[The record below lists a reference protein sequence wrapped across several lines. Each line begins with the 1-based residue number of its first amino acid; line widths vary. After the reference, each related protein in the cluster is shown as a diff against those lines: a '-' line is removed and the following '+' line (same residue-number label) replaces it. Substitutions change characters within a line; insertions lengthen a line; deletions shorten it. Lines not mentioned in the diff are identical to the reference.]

1 MVQNEPVNEV
11 VKPSTRQIDSLL
23 TTTIHEHRPEGYQ
36 TNLEASNAFQRA
48 ALSHIAPVMEK
59 ARRGELEMD
68 DVDPVPSDVA
78 AGAQTDEFYSMW
90 REEEKRINQQ
100 TFEHTLQ
107 RVISLDKKRLLF
119 ADEGPW
125 EEIKALTAE
134 GNFTNHTHLQ
144 LFQEMV
150 LARVNARYK
159 EIAPACPRCAIHLCP
174 LPDGMPETKGIPAA
188 APEHARIFD
197 MIKEYKLILQSAQ
210 PSLGTI
216 LFKIFRFDI
225 LRGATWGLAQS
236 LPPFLPIV
244 LFPLLVDSLVL
255 ETDPLWY
262 VYIYAPIVVV
272 TIAFMAF
279 CTAKTSIDV
288 SFIGVRVRGL
298 LAAVITEKTLVLS
311 QTGWTSAGGHPKIF
325 SLLHADL
332 ERLLQQSETL
342 VSVLYLP
349 TQALLALGYMGYV
362 MSWTVVAGIVVL
374 CVTLPLMYRI
384 MNELVAVFIQRMMKA
399 DGRTKGMHELIENI
413 RGVKFYGWEKAYVA
427 EIMSFRTPECTIIES
442 MMVVV
447 AQLTAVAMTS
457 PMLFHTAVL
466 VVYALWDEESLTT
479 ERVFLSLAITQVV
492 KVSTGQLPHLY
503 TSMLYSQ
510 VALHRVQDF
519 LCKEEAPPPAQSA
532 KDARVVVTDAAFS
545 WSRPKLQSKQNK
557 EEATPEGATVSLTNL
572 NVTAEKGELVLIL
585 GKVGT
590 GKSTF
595 LQGLLREV
603 VESKGDVHIGGSM
616 AYCPQTAWI
625 LSGTIRDNIEW
636 GRRGTGRECSDEDY
650 EASVECVALLQDLST
665 QFQDGDATVIGEK
678 GINISGGQKARVA
691 LARAVYADADVYL
704 MDDVLSAVDA
714 HVGMH
719 IFEHTIQGQLSGKTR
734 ILVTNQ
740 LQYAQYADK
749 LLCVEAVE
757 GSPSAY
763 TLETVDMQNPRPG
776 STFEQLYTEHKRLT
790 EEGAAPKDETEET
803 KDDKEVVSSPQVIEK
818 TAAVRASV
826 FKQQGFMRRHELVRA
841 EDMEEGSVKLR
852 TYTNYMAAFGG
863 VGYWAAMLVG
873 LLFSLSCERFAMIW
887 IGWYTTEGQ
896 EQSALFYNGYII
908 GDMPTYFWLLIYVG
922 IVVVGI
928 VVYFLREVV
937 YAKGAARQ
945 SFRLY
950 KAEVDAVV
958 RCPVSFFDTTPV
970 GRILTRFVND
980 WDSIDFMVP
989 MFFSQLMLL
998 VMGIV
1003 VSLISICLTI
1013 PWFSI
1018 VAVAVCLMVG
1028 VIRSRD
1034 KSTMALR
1041 RYANVTKSPVS
1052 NIFAENLR
1060 GLSVIRAFGKQDSV
1074 HADQVV
1080 ALDVN
1085 HAMYLAERY
1094 SFEWVRLRITLLAA
1108 VLMGAILLLMIPSR
1122 NSLSASSLGL
1132 VVTQG
1137 VLVVLSVSMT
1147 FLMYQRL
1154 ELAMNSTERVI
1165 EYCNLTPEES
1175 PEALAAATKPPSE
1188 NWMPPAGK
1196 LEIANMSVRYRE
1208 GLPLAVR
1215 DVNLTVE
1222 AGHKVGIVGRTGSG
1236 KSTLLKT
1243 LFRLMLPDAGC
1254 KVHIDGVDVSQF
1266 GLEDLRRLFAIIPQ
1280 EPVLLTGTIRRNI
1293 DPFNDAKDDAIMDA
1307 LQKCHLMEHLQERAG
1322 EGKNVLELKVTD
1334 DALSLGQRQ
1343 MLCLARAL
1351 VLKRRFL
1358 LLDEATASVDVYT
1371 DKLIQETLR
1380 SAFADCTVLTIA
1392 HRLNTI
1398 VDSDRILVMGAS
1410 GEDGIGHVEQYGTF
1424 GELVADTEGSFYTL
1438 AKQANVI

>member
-1 MVQNEPVNEV
+1 MVQNDLPNEPINEI
-11 VKPSTRQIDSLL
+11 PQTRRQVDSLL
-23 TTTIHEHRPEGYQ
+23 TTTIHEHRPEGFRTRKESANFLY
-36 TNLEASNAFQRA
+36 RA
-48 ALSHIAPVMEK
+48 CITYIGPVMHA
-59 ARRGELEMD
+59 ARQGTLVMD
-68 DVDPVPSDVA
+68 DVDPVPMEVA
-78 AGAQTDEFYSMW
+78 AGSQTDALYSLW
-90 REEEKRINQQ
+90 REAQRQVTQQ
-100 TFEHTLQ
+100 TFKDALQ
-107 RVISLDKKRLLF
+107 RIMRLDTKQHLF
-119 ADEGPW
+119 SDDTPW
-125 EEIKALTAE
+125 GELEALVAE
-134 GNFTNHTHLQ
+134 GHFTNHTHLQ
-144 LFQEMV
+144 VFQEMV
-150 LARVNARYK
+150 LACVDTRYK
-159 EIAPACPRCAIHLCP
+159 AVAPECARCAMGLCP
-174 LPDGMPETKGIPAA
+174 LPDGMPETKALPSAA
-188 APEHARIFD
+188 VEHARVAGL
-197 MIKEYKLILQSAQ
+197 MKEYKLTVQGAQ
-210 PSLGTI
+210 PSLGTV
-216 LFKIFRFDI
+216 LFKIFRYDV

-244 LFPLLVDSLVL
+244 LLPLLVDALVL
-255 ETDPLWY
+255 ETDPVWW

-288 SFIGVRVRGL
+288 SYIGVRVRGL
-298 LAAVITEKTLVLS
+298 LASVITEKTLAIS
-311 QTGWTSAGGHPKIF
+311 QTGWTSAGGHAKIF

-342 VSVLYLP
+342 VMVLYLP
-349 TQALLALGYMGYV
+349 TQALLSIGYMAYV
-362 MSWTVVAGIVVL
+362 MSWTVVAGILVL
-374 CVTLPLMYRI
+374 CVTMPLMYRI
-384 MNELVAVFIQRMMKA
+384 MNNLVAVFIQRMMKA
-399 DGRTKGMHELIENI
+399 DGRTKGIHELIENI
-413 RGVKFYGWEKAYVA
+413 RGVKFYGWESAYVG
-427 EIMSFRTPECTIIES
+427 EIMSFRTPECEIIES
-442 MMVVV
+442 MMKVL
-447 AQLTAVAMTS
+447 AQLMAVMLTS
-457 PMLFHTAVL
+457 PMLFHTAIL
-466 VVYALWDEESLTT
+466 VVYALWDEERLTS
-479 ERVFLSLAITQVV
+479 ERVFISLAITQVV
-492 KVSTGQLPHLY
+492 KISTGALPHLY
-503 TSMLYSQ
+503 TSLLNTRI
-510 VALHRVQDF
+510 ALRRVQDF
-519 LCKEEAPPPAQSA
+519 LCKEETLTKESGAQ
-532 KDARVVVTDAAFS
+532 DARVVVTDASFS
-545 WSRPKLQSKQNK
+545 WSRPKPQVKANK
-557 EEATPEGATVSLTNL
+557 EEPATEGVHLTNL
-572 NVTAEKGELVLIL
+572 NLAAEKGELVLIL

-595 LQGLLREV
+595 LQGLLNEV
-603 VESKGDVHIGGSM
+603 VESKGDVHIGGSV

-776 STFEQLYTEHKRLT
+776 STFEKLYTEFKRLT
-790 EEGAAPKDETEET
+790 DEGTQKTERT
-803 KDDKEVVSSPQVIEK
+803 SPTASGIKKTQEVRS
-818 TAAVRASV
+818 AV
-826 FKQQGFMRRHELVRA
+826 FKQEGFLRRHELVRA

-863 VGYWAAMLVG
+863 VGYWAAMLLG
-873 LLFSLSCERFAMIW
+873 LVFSLSCERFAMIW

-908 GDMPTYFWLLIYVG
+908 GDMPTYFWLLVYVG
-922 IVVVGI
+922 IVLVGSTT
-928 VVYFLREVV
+928 YFVREIV

-950 KAEVDAVV
+950 KSELDAVV
-958 RCPVSFFDTTPV
+958 KCPVSFFDTTPV

-980 WDSIDFMVP
+980 WDSIDFIVP
-989 MFFSQLMLL
+989 MFFSQTM
-998 VMGIV
+998 MQFTGIF
-1003 VSLISICLTI
+1003 VSLVVISLTI
-1013 PWFSI
+1013 PWFAI
-1018 VAVAVCLMVG
+1018 VAVVVCLLVAL
-1028 VIRSRD
+1028 IQKRD
-1034 KSTMALR
+1034 KASMALR
-1041 RYANVTKSPVS
+1041 RYVNVTKSPVS

-1060 GLSVIRAFGKQDSV
+1060 GLSVIRAFRKQKSV

-1094 SFEWVRLRITLLAA
+1094 SFEWVRLRVTLLASL
-1108 VLMGAILLLMIPSR
+1108 LMGAILLLLIPSR
-1122 NSLSASSLGL
+1122 DTLSASSLGL
-1132 VVTQG
+1132 VITQG
-1137 VLVVLSVSMT
+1137 VFVILSVSAA
-1147 FLMYQRL
+1147 FLMRQRL
-1154 ELAMNSTERVI
+1154 KLAMNSTERVI
-1165 EYCNLTPEES
+1165 EYCQLEPEES
-1175 PEALAAATKPPSE
+1175 PEATAKAVKPPSE

-1215 DVNLTVE
+1215 NVNLTVE

-1243 LFRLMLPDAGC
+1243 LFRLMLPDPGC

-1293 DPFNDAKDDAIMDA
+1293 DPFNESKDDVIVDA
-1307 LQKCHLMEHLQERAG
+1307 LRKCHLLEHLQDRAG
-1322 EGKNVLELKVTD
+1322 EGNDVLLLKVTE

-1410 GEDGIGHVEQYGTF
+1410 SEDGIGHVEQYGTF
-1424 GELVADTEGSFYTL
+1424 DELVADTEGSFYTL